1 LRSRNKAELRRTAV
15 GSLANLPKSFYVE
28 YSVPEGAPF
37 DQREILGRHRELFP
51 TPVIS
56 PGRGGIM
63 REAPQRQHVTN
74 ESPWHDIMVVIG
86 VTLLGVVVSIYF
98 NLNEALYALT
108 RSGERYQLDELPIGV
123 LVLLIGLMWLSWR
136 RYEQARRELRGRRT
150 AEARLGVALAENREL
165 AQENRRIQE
174 VERKHLAR
182 ELHDEFGQYLNAIKL
197 DAVSICNSGGQEP
210 EFLSNASLSI
220 IRTVD
225 HVHRAVSDMIG
236 RLRPVGLD
244 ELGLVAAIE
253 HCVDDWR
260 RRLPDTT
267 LILSLLGNLEDLS
280 EPVNLTLY
288 RLIQEGLTNISKHA
302 KATRAEV
309 TLERIESAERPS
321 EVRLTVAD
329 DGCGMEPA
337 RRTSRFGLR
346 GMQER
351 VEMAGGSFVLE
362 SAPGGGL
369 SFAAHLPAHGER

>member
-1 LRSRNKAELRRTAV
+1 
-15 GSLANLPKSFYVE
+15 
-28 YSVPEGAPF
+28 
-37 DQREILGRHRELFP
+37 
-51 TPVIS
+51 
-56 PGRGGIM
+56 
-63 REAPQRQHVTN
+63 
-74 ESPWHDIMVVIG
+74 
-86 VTLLGVVVSIYF
+86 
-98 NLNEALYALT
+98 
-108 RSGERYQLDELPIGV
+108 
-123 LVLLIGLMWLSWR
+123 
-136 RYEQARRELRGRRT
+136 
-150 AEARLGVALAENREL
+150 
-165 AQENRRIQE
+165 
-174 VERKHLAR
+174 
-182 ELHDEFGQYLNAIKL
+182 
-197 DAVSICNSGGQEP
+197 
-210 EFLSNASLSI
+210 
-220 IRTVD
+220 
-225 HVHRAVSDMIG
+225 MIG

-267 LILSLLGNLEDLS
+267 LILSLRGNLEDLS

-329 DGCGMEPA
+329 DGRGMEPA

-351 VEMAGGSFVLE
+351 AEMAGGSFVLE

-369 SFAAHLPAHGER
+369 SFAAHLPAHGES